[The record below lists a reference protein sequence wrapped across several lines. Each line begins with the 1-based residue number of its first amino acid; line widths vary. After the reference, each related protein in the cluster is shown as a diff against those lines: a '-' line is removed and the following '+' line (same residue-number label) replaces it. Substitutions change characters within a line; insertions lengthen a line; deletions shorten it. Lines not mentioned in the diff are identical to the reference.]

1 MGLAWGCHMSSFV
14 ERRKPIWQAA
24 ITLAAIFGAAVV
36 VAVVFGGVP
45 TWQNHGP
52 GAGPGFVRRATEP
65 VLYYSVTLGY
75 AGIAAV
81 SSLLAFF
88 RFPWVTIT
96 HVRLLFLAVFLLLLA
111 QLLYFLTVPLS
122 QERAQAA
129 WKRIEALGGHGVSDS
144 DMVVVSLADT
154 GVTDDDLAL
163 LADLP
168 GVQIL
173 DLSHN
178 RLSDNCLKYLNNL
191 EALKSL
197 ILVGTAISPEA
208 IGQFRSAHPTIE
220 VRTES
225 SPKNAINPG
234 TGK

>member
-1 MGLAWGCHMSSFV
+1 MSSFV
-14 ERRKPIWQAA
+14 ERRKPIWQSA
-24 ITLAAIFGAAVV
+24 ITLAAIFGAGVV

-45 TWQNHGP
+45 TWQTRGP
-52 GAGPGFVRRATEP
+52 ATGPGFVRRATEP
-65 VLYYSVTLGY
+65 VLYYSVTLSY

-96 HVRLLFLAVFLLLLA
+96 HVRLLILAVFLLLLA
-111 QLLYFLTVPLS
+111 QLLYFLTIPSS

-129 WKRIEALGGHGVSDS
+129 WNRVEALGGHAVQDS
-144 DMVVVSLADT
+144 DMVAVSLADT

-178 RLSDNCLKYLNNL
+178 KLSDNCLKHLNNL
-191 EALKSL
+191 ESLKSL
-197 ILVGTAISPEA
+197 ILVGTAINPEA
-208 IGQFRSAHPTIE
+208 IEQFRSAHPTIE
-220 VRTES
+220 VRTEP
-225 SPKNAINPG
+225 SPKKSINPA